1 MTHTVYKIHLDG
13 YEPFVTYDAAGAEV
27 WSEQFDA
34 RVTAETVCPV

>member
-1 MTHTVYKIHLDG
+1 MTHTVYTIHLDD

-34 RVTAETVCPV
+34 RVTEETINP